1 MRKGYVS
8 PSLMC
13 VDLMNVQSDIEKL
26 EKVGV
31 DYFHVDMMDN
41 HFVPNI
47 TLSTDFIKALKKIS
61 KTPLDI
67 HMMIEHPEQ
76 TIPELTCCDENDI
89 ICIHYESTLHP
100 QKVLASIRA
109 MGVKAGIALN
119 PATPVCV
126 LEDIL
131 PDVDM
136 LLCMTVNPGFAGQ
149 KLIPATLDKITRIRK
164 LLNEKGYS
172 EVLIEADG
180 NVSFEN
186 AIKMHA
192 AGADIYVAGTSSIFS
207 KAGTLE
213 ENLEKFRKIIGE

>member
-76 TIPELTCCDENDI
+76 TIPELTCCDENDL
-89 ICIHYESTLHP
+89 YPL
-100 QKVLASIRA
+100 
-109 MGVKAGIALN
+109 
-119 PATPVCV
+119 
-126 LEDIL
+126 
-131 PDVDM
+131 
-136 LLCMTVNPGFAGQ
+136 
-149 KLIPATLDKITRIRK
+149 
-164 LLNEKGYS
+164 
-172 EVLIEADG
+172 
-180 NVSFEN
+180 
-186 AIKMHA
+186 
-192 AGADIYVAGTSSIFS
+192 
-207 KAGTLE
+207 
-213 ENLEKFRKIIGE
+213 